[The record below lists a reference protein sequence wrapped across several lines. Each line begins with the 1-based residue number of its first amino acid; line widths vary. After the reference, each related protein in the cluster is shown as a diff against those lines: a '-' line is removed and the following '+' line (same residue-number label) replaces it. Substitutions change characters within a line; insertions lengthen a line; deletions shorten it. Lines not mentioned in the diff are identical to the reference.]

1 MGVSSRIHRVLN
13 MVLFFC
19 QWLKARWKYRAFK
32 YITIVLNDFSNQ
44 MLELLF
50 RVYHVL
56 ESSKL
61 LVRINL
67 TITNCTIHVANELLV
82 CETL

>member
-1 MGVSSRIHRVLN
+1 
-13 MVLFFC
+13 
-19 QWLKARWKYRAFK
+19 
-32 YITIVLNDFSNQ
+32 